1 MSKGGGT
8 LPDSEL
14 ALLLAEVKI
23 SDKTGLVR
31 HLKGDEIKRILNLR
45 KINLEWFIKHYQDI
59 ANNASKDCDRLSASD
74 RLWEILQLGALQD
87 GGMVAAQKEAKRNT
101 TPKSQRPVT
110 DTVDPF
116 RDAEKRQN
124 KKLKLA
130 EAI

>member
-1 MSKGGGT
+1 MSKGSGT

-31 HLKGDEIKRILNLR
+31 HLKGDEIKRVLNTR

-59 ANNASKDCDRLSASD
+59 ANSASKDCDRLAASD

-87 GGMVAAQKEAKRNT
+87 GGMVEAQKRKV

-110 DTVDPF
+110 DTIDPF
-116 RDAEKRQN
+116 RDAEKRNN
-124 KKLKLA
+124 KKMKLVQEVA
-130 EAI
+130 

>member
-1 MSKGGGT
+1 MPKSSAI
-8 LPDSEL
+8 PDTDL

-59 ANNASKDCDRLSASD
+59 ANNAAKDCDRLSASD

-87 GGMVAAQKEAKRNT
+87 GGMVEAQKRKV

-110 DTVDPF
+110 DTIDPF
-116 RDAEKRQN
+116 RDAEKRHN
-124 KKLKLA
+124 KKMKLVQEVA
-130 EAI
+130 